1 MNADPLASDR
11 LTGISSMATRKLL
24 ADLCQAWAGAGGTPA
39 RFESVGGV
47 EAARRVRAGE
57 RFDLVVLDQVAIGE
71 LAATGHVVAAGRTA
85 IATSSVAIAV
95 ARGLPRPEIGSEAAV
110 RAAVLAATRIAY
122 STGPSGTALL
132 KLFERWGLG
141 ERLRERLVQAPPGT
155 PVAALLASG
164 RAELG
169 FQQLSELRDEPG
181 IELLGTLPPEL
192 AIVTTFV
199 GAVATGSARDGA
211 AAALLAFMTSP
222 AAAEIK
228 RRHGMSD
235 ARRAKPPI
243 PSSTSP
249 ERFHD
254 HRRSRP
260 LHDCAAGA
268 RPLAR
273 PADREPCRSGERAV
287 ALRAEDRRRRAARVD
302 RAQPAEE
309 DGRARHRPDDL
320 QPARELHGAPRRRL
334 RDLGGVGGDLQRALP
349 SRRPAVP
356 RPLRRRGD
364 AAAVA
369 RRRSGDLHSRARA
382 LRQGVRLRRH
392 QPQPDPSG
400 GHWTSPP
407 LTDRHWYPLYEKM
420 VEHRIPAMIHVSTSC
435 NPCFHT
441 TGAHYLNADTTAFMQ
456 CLAGDLFKDFRP

>member
-1 MNADPLASDR
+1 MNVDPLASDR

-24 ADLCQAWAGAGGTPA
+24 ADLCQAWAQAGGTPA

-95 ARGLPRPEIGSEAAV
+95 ARGLPHPEIGSEAAV

-132 KLFERWGLG
+132 KLFECWGLD

-235 ARRAKPPI
+235 AQRREATD
-243 PSSTSP
+243 S
-249 ERFHD
+249 FLD
-254 HRRSRP
+254 
-260 LHDCAAGA
+260 
-268 RPLAR
+268 LA
-273 PADREPCRSGERAV
+273 
-287 ALRAEDRRRRAARVD
+287 
-302 RAQPAEE
+302 
-309 DGRARHRPDDL
+309 
-320 QPARELHGAPRRRL
+320 
-334 RDLGGVGGDLQRALP
+334 
-349 SRRPAVP
+349 
-356 RPLRRRGD
+356 
-364 AAAVA
+364 
-369 RRRSGDLHSRARA
+369 
-382 LRQGVRLRRH
+382 
-392 QPQPDPSG
+392 
-400 GHWTSPP
+400 
-407 LTDRHWYPLYEKM
+407 
-420 VEHRIPAMIHVSTSC
+420 
-435 NPCFHT
+435 
-441 TGAHYLNADTTAFMQ
+441 
-456 CLAGDLFKDFRP
+456 